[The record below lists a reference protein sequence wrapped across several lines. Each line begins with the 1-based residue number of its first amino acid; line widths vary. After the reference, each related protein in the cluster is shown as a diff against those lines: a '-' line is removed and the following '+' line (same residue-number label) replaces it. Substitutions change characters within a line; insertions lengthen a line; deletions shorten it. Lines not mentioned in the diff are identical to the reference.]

1 MKTLTCSYYLRGM
14 ITRQSSLP
22 MECIEFLYS
31 SSHYP
36 NEIIKADLL
45 SIPGKDDIGEQIL
58 LNDDE
63 KIIKIHVN
71 VQNVPLIIDGILQS
85 VSLVAGIQFFTR
97 TARTSRLVD
106 VEEFDIYPICRF
118 SIFRFQLLKGFH
130 LFYDE

>member
-1 MKTLTCSYYLRGM
+1 M

-45 SIPGKDDIGEQIL
+45 GILGKDDNGEQIL

-85 VSLVAGIQFFTR
+85 VLLVRGIQFFTT
-97 TARTSRLVD
+97 TARTSRLID
-106 VEEFDIYPICRF
+106 DEEFDIYPICRF
-118 SIFRFQLLKGFH
+118 SIFRLQLLKQFH
-130 LFYDE
+130 LLDDE

>member
-1 MKTLTCSYYLRGM
+1 M

-45 SIPGKDDIGEQIL
+45 GIPGKDDIGEQIL

-71 VQNVPLIIDGILQS
+71 VQNVSLIIDGILQS

-118 SIFRFQLLKGFH
+118 SIFRLQSLKGFH